1 MFASRTKTLLKSKRL
16 LTFSGRTKESD
27 TKVSCDYNNHS
38 LQKSSFFFCFIPS
51 LRDKKK
57 CNLFFISVNLHHMAS
72 FSRPALCL
80 ILYVLSYMVSDDL
93 DNLGV
98 HKELIVLTLL
108 WFFLMPCLL

>member
-1 MFASRTKTLLKSKRL
+1 MIITIIPYKK
-16 LTFSGRTKESD
+16 G
-27 TKVSCDYNNHS
+27 
-38 LQKSSFFFCFIPS
+38 SFFFCFIPS

-57 CNLFFISVNLHHMAS
+57 CNLFFISVNLHHMTS

-108 WFFLMPCLL
+108 CFFLMPCLF